1 MADKEVYTVQHR
13 VHSVIPYP
21 AHCRG
26 ALYPSNDWQGFGE
39 LEVFKKPTKR
49 ASIKCDWS
57 PLNFEILSWKGQSQ
71 DSGLRNYYLELNSPP
86 PSQNVFLETFLAK
99 TSLKE
104 FAYRDRKQL
113 VLHQNIQKLFCSIH
127 DKISVL
133 KRKFPKENSIFSF
146 DDTWI
151 YYRSLLIFQRGWLQL
166 KKSCLNMTIWWSSPP
181 EMQSTWNSG
190 ETTWLRTGIR

>member
-133 KRKFPKENSIFSF
+133 KRKFPKENSIFLSMTHESITF
-146 DDTWI
+146 TPDFSVRMASTKEKLFEDENLVIISSKDAINMKEW
-151 YYRSLLIFQRGWLQL
+151 RDHLIKNWD
-166 KKSCLNMTIWWSSPP
+166 KV
-181 EMQSTWNSG
+181 
-190 ETTWLRTGIR
+190 